1 MFLFDM
7 WEQLADEAPK
17 ETVVCEGAYNV
28 HTSPIGQ
35 YRVNLTYGD
44 LTLIVAM
51 IEDYVRGL
59 EATHSNDMA
68 LQYHIDKFKHISEKI
83 QKQIEYDYEKK
94 KEKCA
99 KKKKDDDIG
108 EDAMIL
114 ALKKSMREAEA
125 KEAVKD
131 DASKQS

>member
-1 MFLFDM
+1 MFAFDL

-17 ETVVCEGAYNV
+17 ETVVCDGAYDV
-28 HTSPIGQ
+28 HSYPIGQ

-44 LTLIVAM
+44 LTLIIAM

-68 LQYHIDKFKHISEKI
+68 WQYHIDKFKHISEKI
-83 QKQIEYDYEKK
+83 QLQIGYDYEKK
-94 KEKCA
+94 KVKCA

-114 ALKKSMREAEA
+114 ALKKSMKEAEA
-125 KEAVKD
+125 KEMVKD
-131 DASKQS
+131 GC

>member
-7 WEQLADEAPK
+7 WEKLADEAPK
-17 ETVVCEGAYNV
+17 ETVICDGAYNV

-59 EATHSNDMA
+59 EATNSNNMA
-68 LQYHIDKFKHISEKI
+68 WQYHIDKFKHISEKI
-83 QKQIEYDYEKK
+83 QLQIGYDYEKK
-94 KEKCA
+94 KEKCV
-99 KKKKDDDIG
+99 KKKKNDDVG

-114 ALKKSMREAEA
+114 ALKKSMKEAET
-125 KEAVKD
+125 KEAAED

>member
-1 MFLFDM
+1 MFAFDL

-17 ETVVCEGAYNV
+17 ETVVCDGAYNV
-28 HTSPIGQ
+28 HSSPIGQ

-59 EATHSNDMA
+59 EALHKDDVSW
-68 LQYHIDKFKHISEKI
+68 QWHINKFKHISEKI
-83 QKQIEYDYEKK
+83 QLQIDYDYEKK

-99 KKKKDDDIG
+99 KKKKNDDIG

-114 ALKKSMREAEA
+114 ALKKSMKEAEA

-131 DASKQS
+131 EH